1 MGRPI
6 SGQEGVLKGAS
17 PHSYCVRCLLHIALP
32 LHIVLPLHIALHTY
46 GILLPVWC
54 CWTISRGI
62 QDKQELYSVEY
73 CISLH
78 NAHGTLLHIYIV
90 YCIYLQCNVVFQ
102 HIGISIVIQKWP
114 HRETCQ
120 VWQRRGGHCS
130 NACRFGFL
138 RLIIILLSSCSHHQN
153 HQTGITQFLWKIIMS
168 KQIKLCFSN
177 THISNSFDY

>member
-1 MGRPI
+1 MWAGPLVDRRECSRVRLPTPIVCVAYCTLRCHCTLHCTHMAYCYLFGVAGRF
-6 SGQEGVLKGAS
+6 QEAS
-17 PHSYCVRCLLHIALP
+17 KTSKNCIALN
-32 LHIVLPLHIALHTY
+32 IVFHCTMHM
-46 GILLPVWC
+46 VH
-54 CWTISRGI
+54 
-62 QDKQELYSVEY
+62 Y
-73 CISLH
+73 CIY
-78 NAHGTLLHIYIV
+78 IYIV

>member
-1 MGRPI
+1 MGRAI

-17 PHSYCVRCLLHIALP
+17 PHSYCVRCLLHIA
-32 LHIVLPLHIALHTY
+32 LPLHIALHTY

-78 NAHGTLLHIYIV
+78 NAHGTLLHIY
-90 YCIYLQCNVVFQ
+90 LQCNVVFQ
-102 HIGISIVIQKWP
+102 HIGICIVIQKWP

-153 HQTGITQFLWKIIMS
+153 HQTGITQFLWKILMS